1 MLKKIVLIGLVASA
15 GYYYWHKHDAT
26 PIDLGKLA
34 ASTDVGAAE
43 DAYREH
49 RSGSVLTVEGTVE
62 RVLGDDTQGS
72 RHQRFIMRLPSGQTL
87 LVAHN
92 IDLARRVAG
101 LTPGASVKVHG
112 EYDWNENGGLMHWT
126 HKDPLGKHE
135 AGWIEIGGNRYD

>member
-1 MLKKIVLIGLVASA
+1 VLKRIVVIGLVASA

-34 ASTDVGAAE
+34 QSVDVGAAE

-62 RVLGDDTQGS
+62 RVLGDDTQAP
-72 RHQRFIMRLPSGQTL
+72 RHQRFLVRLPSGQTV

-92 IDLARRVAG
+92 IDLAHRVEG
-101 LTPGASVKVHG
+101 LAPGAPVKVHG
-112 EYDWNENGGLMHWT
+112 EYEWNDKGGVLHWT
-126 HKDPLGKHE
+126 HKDPQGKHE
-135 AGWIEIGGNRYD
+135 AGWVEVDGKRFD